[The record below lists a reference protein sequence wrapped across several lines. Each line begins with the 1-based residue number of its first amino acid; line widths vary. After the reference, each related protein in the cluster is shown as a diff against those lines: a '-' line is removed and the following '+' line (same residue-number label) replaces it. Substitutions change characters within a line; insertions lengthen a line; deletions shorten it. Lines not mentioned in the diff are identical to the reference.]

1 MKTVFKITENEILQT
16 GDCIFILNYQLAK
29 LDKRGGIKFIKNES
43 IDYKKIDPLVLED
56 ALKFKD
62 IEPTYNS
69 VANVIFAGDIK
80 GAFISGEY
88 TNVTNTD
95 LGPTTVME
103 NNLQLAVL
111 STATY
116 IYQKNNERR

>member
-16 GDCIFILNYQLAK
+16 GDCTFILNHQLAK
-29 LDKRGGIKFIKNES
+29 LDKQGGIEILKNQT
-43 IDYKKIDPLVLED
+43 IDFNKIDPLVLED
-56 ALKFKD
+56 ALIFKD
-62 IEPTYNS
+62 IEPTYNN
-69 VANVIFAGDIK
+69 VANVVFAGDIN

-95 LGPTTVME
+95 LGPTTVIE

-111 STATY
+111 STASY

>member
-16 GDCIFILNYQLAK
+16 GDCIFILNHQLAK
-29 LDKRGGIKFIKNES
+29 LDKRGGIEFIKNEN

-62 IEPTYNS
+62 IEPTYNN

-88 TNVTNTD
+88 TKVTNTD

>member
-16 GDCIFILNYQLAK
+16 GDCIFVLNRQLAK
-29 LDKRGGIKFIKNES
+29 LNKDGGIEILKNEN
-43 IDYKKIDPLVLED
+43 IDLNKIDTLVLED

-62 IEPTYNS
+62 IEPTYNK
-69 VANVIFAGDIK
+69 VANIIFAGDIN

-88 TNVTNTD
+88 INVTKTD
-95 LGPTTVME
+95 LGPTTTIE

-111 STATY
+111 STASY